1 MTYLHGLTLFFE
13 MKNYGRSKIYC
24 TPHGIHVEY
33 KMTTTKNS
41 VYTKLHQIYIFDRR
55 QEQRTKWST
64 DNIRV
69 TIQWNYR
76 YTKSGIYRTT
86 SGCQI
91 IPYKTI
97 SGAKRTCY
105 LFRGETVLLTYP
117 GVFLDICTDSL
128 SVKVKVMVKS

>member
-1 MTYLHGLTLFFE
+1 MN
-13 MKNYGRSKIYC
+13 NYGRSKIYC

-64 DNIRV
+64 NNIRV

-86 SGCQI
+86 SGCQNV
-91 IPYKTI
+91 PCKTI
-97 SGAKRTCY
+97 SSIGITQSLIQEGIWMAIPIGGTWRYKPIRM
-105 LFRGETVLLTYP
+105 FIPHVYP
-117 GVFLDICTDSL
+117 T
-128 SVKVKVMVKS
+128 KKWWKSTILVWF